1 MSDFQKMTD
10 TMYRLTLPY
19 KDIYTTIYFL
29 RGPEGDIMF
38 DAASFP
44 EDLEEYILP
53 AMKKIGITG
62 ERLKY
67 IFISHNHRDH
77 SGCLL
82 PVLREFPTATVVTR
96 SVTLKDSL
104 EGYSVKMPE
113 DGEVIGG
120 CFKVIAIPGHTQD
133 SEALL
138 DTRSG
143 ALITGDCLQGFG
155 IFGSGTWACN
165 ITRPSDHLNAL
176 KKLPLDEINEIYAA
190 HDYHPYGYKAS
201 GKEEIKAYIQACI
214 DPLMM
219 IREMIEETP
228 ECSDEEITDRFNE
241 PKTLPT
247 LATRVVTAMRAEMSA
262 SAEKIR
268 WRISM
273 LPFE

>member
-1 MSDFQKMTD
+1 MSNLQKISEMI
-10 TMYRLTLPY
+10 YRLTLPY

-53 AMKKIGITG
+53 AMKELGITQ
-62 ERLKY
+62 ESLKY

-82 PVLREFPTATVVTR
+82 PVLEEFPSAMVVTR
-96 SVTLKDSL
+96 SNELREKL
-104 EGYSVKMPE
+104 EGYSVKMTE
-113 DGEVIGG
+113 DGETIGG
-120 CFKVIAIPGHTQD
+120 CFRVITIPGHSSD
-133 SEALL
+133 SEALM

-165 ITRPSDHLNAL
+165 ITLPSDHLNAL
-176 KKLPLDEINEIYAA
+176 KKLPLDEITEIFAA
-190 HDYHPYGYKAS
+190 HDYHPYGYTAS

-219 IREMIEETP
+219 IREMIEANP
-228 ECSDEEITDRFNE
+228 ECSDEEIAARFNE

-247 LATRVVTAMRAEMSA
+247 LATRVVTAMRTEMQNG
-262 SAEKIR
+262 
-268 WRISM
+268 
-273 LPFE
+273 LV